1 MQSSKQPL
9 CRGRNRLFS
18 QCWSPSCGLPESFL
32 LREMRSITE
41 GPLPGGFSSSFT
53 THMPTH
59 CQSRLI
65 WSFPF
70 STKGPD
76 TPISCCLFLT
86 YTLSLLFSH
95 FHQHFSS
102 NSCFSEL
109 GIQRMTWSDMKAKGY
124 SYYSPVLEPVNEE
137 DGERQ
142 GQVPSM
148 AQFNNNN
155 NNGILCSLSSD
166 CVCVCVC
173 FRARTRVRE
182 RERKWERRPVAS
194 FNWSGRALVRCIV
207 WWSPR
212 FPPRTSTL
220 CSPWLRSASL
230 SDREDFPCRWTRAPL
245 SVARHS
251 GVHLAGQRGHTAA
264 LWITH
269 TAEDSAVCQSASLI
283 RVPRQPNS
291 WTCYHE

>member
-41 GPLPGGFSSSFT
+41 GPLPGGSHPLSQPICPHTARADLS
-53 THMPTH
+53 
-59 CQSRLI
+59 
-65 WSFPF
+65 
-70 STKGPD
+70 GP
-76 TPISCCLFLT
+76 SLFLPRGRT
-86 YTLSLLFSH
+86 PRFPAVFFLKHTHFLFLFSH

-124 SYYSPVLEPVNEE
+124 SYYSPVNEE

-166 CVCVCVC
+166 CVCVCVSE
-173 FRARTRVRE
+173 RAPECGRE
-182 RERKWERRPVAS
+182 RESEREDQSLHSIGVGVLLCAAS
-194 FNWSGRALVRCIV
+194 FDDLPA
-207 WWSPR
+207 P
-212 FPPRTSTL
+212 PPRTSTL
-220 CSPWLRSASL
+220 CSPWLRSANL

-251 GVHLAGQRGHTAA
+251 GVHLTGQRGHTAA

-269 TAEDSAVCQSASLI
+269 IAEDSAVCQSAS
-283 RVPRQPNS
+283 PRPTPAEQLDMLP
-291 WTCYHE
+291 WII